1 MQTNTRTLNHANQH
15 SNPEPCKPTLNPA
28 LGCWVRTPAGCSRPS
43 TPRRTTSGSHL
54 CACGCRSKS
63 GSPYQL
69 LVCSGLYAHTHMHL
83 HTLTRTCTYK
93 HMQIHMHV
101 HPVRHTCAHIR
112 TRTRAHTRTCAYT
125 HTHIHAHTHTH
136 MHTRAHARAW
146 TRTVARRC
154 ERFDAIAHP
163 AHRRLNALALCVLL
177 SLPASAPLCW
187 LDAILGCI
195 TGVVASGTPD
205 APGAAGSG
213 AAGTW

>member
-1 MQTNTRTLNHANQH
+1 
-15 SNPEPCKPTLNPA
+15 
-28 LGCWVRTPAGCSRPS
+28 
-43 TPRRTTSGSHL
+43 
-54 CACGCRSKS
+54 
-63 GSPYQL
+63 
-69 LVCSGLYAHTHMHL
+69 
-83 HTLTRTCTYK
+83 
-93 HMQIHMHV
+93 
-101 HPVRHTCAHIR
+101 
-112 TRTRAHTRTCAYT
+112 
-125 HTHIHAHTHTH
+125 